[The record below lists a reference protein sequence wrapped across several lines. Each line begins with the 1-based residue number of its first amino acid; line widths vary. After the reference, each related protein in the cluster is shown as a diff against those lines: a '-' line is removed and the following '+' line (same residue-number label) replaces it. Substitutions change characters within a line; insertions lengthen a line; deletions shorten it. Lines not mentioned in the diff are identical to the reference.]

1 MRWCVL
7 TAATQKRRRE
17 GERERERES
26 AYHASGLLRRREGA
40 ARAGVMSKVEG
51 CFVLS
56 NHLDV
61 VGTASGPND
70 TVLVTLEKG
79 GVIQYKTSTQVK
91 LRLFESE

>member
-1 MRWCVL
+1 
-7 TAATQKRRRE
+7 
-17 GERERERES
+17 
-26 AYHASGLLRRREGA
+26 
-40 ARAGVMSKVEG
+40 MSKVEG